1 MVSSKGVK
9 VDSMKQRAMVMLFG
23 LGVAVA
29 GFLSV
34 GLVNAADR
42 GSDLGEPVVVSP
54 SPSASAAASPDRS
67 QSPSPDRSQSGDA
80 AGTPQKTES
89 KRPTPRKTKAEPVK
103 PPSPRPGGVGDDDDD
118 DDDGGDDDDDD

>member
-1 MVSSKGVK
+1 
-9 VDSMKQRAMVMLFG
+9 MKQRAMVMLFG
-23 LGVAVA
+23 LGAAVA
-29 GFLSV
+29 GILSV

-54 SPSASAAASPDRS
+54 SPSGSPDRS
-67 QSPSPDRSQSGDA
+67 QSPSPGRSQSGDA
-80 AGTPQKTES
+80 AHAPEKTES

-103 PPSPRPGGVGDDDDD
+103 PPSPRPGGGDDDGSDD